1 MVLNQT
7 KPTKLTSIVKL
18 KGGKF
23 LAAGN
28 SDYSP
33 LAVIFDDKDNTVW
46 TYYKS
51 IFISLKKN

>member
-7 KPTKLTSIVKL
+7 ALAKLTSIVEL

-33 LAVIFDDKDNTVW
+33 
-46 TYYKS
+46 
-51 IFISLKKN
+51 